1 MVAIVAW
8 LEAALERAHAV
19 MVRHFVR
26 VTDDP
31 ATGMRECAEV
41 IRAAA
46 EISAFNKAKVCAER
60 QGEPAMV
67 GLATEQVIALAAT
80 PMRSPS
86 VTEDAFERFYLT
98 AWATILHAAR
108 TQEPGPAAREPA
120 P

>member
-8 LEAALERAHAV
+8 LEGALERAHAV

-60 QGEPAMV
+60 QGESALIA
-67 GLATEQVIALAAT
+67 LATQQVIALSAKPT
-80 PMRSPS
+80 PS
-86 VTEDAFERFYLT
+86 VTEDAFERFYLA
-98 AWATILHAAR
+98 AWASVLRAAR
-108 TQEPGPAAREPA
+108 T
-120 P
+120 

>member
-41 IRAAA
+41 LRAAA
-46 EISAFNKAKVCAER
+46 EISAFKKAKICVER
-60 QGEPAMV
+60 QGETAMV

-86 VTEDAFERFYLT
+86 VTEDAFERFYLA
-98 AWATILHAAR
+98 AWASVLHAAR
-108 TQEPGPAAREPA
+108 TV
-120 P
+120 

>member
-8 LEAALERAHAV
+8 LEGALERAHAV

-67 GLATEQVIALAAT
+67 GLATEEVIALAAT

-86 VTEDAFERFYLT
+86 VTGCLRALLPRGVGHGASRSANLRGLESEN
-98 AWATILHAAR
+98 
-108 TQEPGPAAREPA
+108 
-120 P
+120 